1 MSYGREVFGFGEE
14 GEVDAAMCAGQRLPD
29 LVGGEAEDGRG
40 EAGEGVGDL
49 IDGGLRAA
57 AGDVEHFLL
66 VVAGLEF
73 DGVGVEAVFEYVEV
87 EGAEL
92 DELRN
97 SLSVIDAVEFQVSA

>member
-14 GEVDAAMCAGQRLPD
+14 GEVDAAVGVGEGLVD

-57 AGDVEHFLL
+57 AGDVEPFLL
-66 VVAGLEF
+66 RRVPGLNLM
-73 DGVGVEAVFEYVEV
+73 G
-87 EGAEL
+87 
-92 DELRN
+92 
-97 SLSVIDAVEFQVSA
+97 